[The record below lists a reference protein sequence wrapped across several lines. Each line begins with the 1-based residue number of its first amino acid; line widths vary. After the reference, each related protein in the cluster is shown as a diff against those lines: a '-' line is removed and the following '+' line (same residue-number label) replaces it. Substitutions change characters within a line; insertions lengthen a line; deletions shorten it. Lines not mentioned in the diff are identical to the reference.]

1 MPWISRVAHCV
12 VLVLPCLRCV
22 SLPALGPIVSLKRVL
37 LKPLYKRGASFTSL
51 LCSLPIKGKKY
62 LSCCLFLC
70 AKHASRRALR
80 VRLLRL
86 RARRN
91 EGKMK
96 RRKPLRRLGLNTLN
110 INWLFLREKVKR
122 SVYARTTLPLSFSLC
137 LAWIS
142 LSNRRLSGGGR
153 FAFVCSFLSVFL
165 SVV

>member
-1 MPWISRVAHCV
+1 MCF
-12 VLVLPCLRCV
+12 
-22 SLPALGPIVSLKRVL
+22 
-37 LKPLYKRGASFTSL
+37 KRGAFTSL
-51 LCSLPIKGKKY
+51 LYSLPIKGKKY

-70 AKHASRRALR
+70 AKHALNRALR

-96 RRKPLRRLGLNTLN
+96 RERGVLQLGLNTLN

-142 LSNRRLSGGGR
+142 LSSSSLGWWSFRVRS
-153 FAFVCSFLSVFL
+153 FVSVFL
-165 SVV
+165 SVCRLKENEREGDILKTVSRISHVIVLLYSYF